1 MAGCWWRST
10 RQGSRANPHP
20 HERADWAGSHGA
32 QSPTVHRFFC
42 FSSGFRLIPPLRLPP
57 ARGAGRVPTAH
68 QPEHLVAPT
77 PATGAIQAAWPSSD
91 DTRPRE
97 PVPHAPATAASDT
110 SPPPPPQPTRWRRN
124 GDSCG
129 SRRQPNRRLG
139 STQGKDGQ
147 KSEPVEATNLRL
159 CFHFQAP
166 AGGNP

>member
-1 MAGCWWRST
+1 MAGCWWRSM
-10 RQGSRANPHP
+10 RQGSGANPHP
-20 HERADWAGSHGA
+20 HERADWAESHGA
-32 QSPTVHRFFC
+32 QSPTVHQFFC
-42 FSSGFRLIPPLRLPP
+42 FSSGFWLIPPLRLPP

-91 DTRPRE
+91 DTRPRV

-110 SPPPPPQPTRWRRN
+110 SPPPPPPPTRSRRN

-129 SRRQPNRRLG
+129 SRRRPSRHIK

-159 CFHFQAP
+159 YFHFQAP